1 MKTSLKL
8 VVLFTIFTML
18 LAACAAPAPTTAP
31 VAPEAPDAP
40 VATEAPA
47 VVEEPVTTDEKI
59 ELVLWEQSAEWRIKA
74 QQHTIDAFTAL
85 HPNVTIRI
93 ESFPFVEYQTKINTA
108 IKAGTSADIITVVGQ
123 WAVPMIKAGVIAE
136 VPEDVLSVATLQ
148 SDYWAGPANESII
161 DGKVYMVPNNTTMG
175 TGGLVYN
182 EDLLVEAGIP
192 VPPVFNT
199 WEEVMEAAQKCTKYD
214 ADGNVTQAGYSAHG
228 VIESFLIG
236 AFILQEG
243 QQIIQDG
250 QIAFNNAGGLA
261 ALQAYQDI
269 FQKYK
274 VDSAELVGGIDGMPQ
289 GRVCM
294 MDIGAW
300 AGQAAKTTN
309 PDIKIGFGDPV
320 PSINP
325 DYPAYSQMDTAWQ
338 FIVPEASKD
347 KEMVWEFL
355 KFYIEQEQYVAR
367 VQYDGEL
374 PPLKAAALEF
384 ADDPMMDAYVK
395 SAEYSTYSGF
405 KGDREKYNNTVNSYL
420 QLLAR
425 GDLTPEQAL
434 EGMTTDLN
442 AILAGQ

>member
-8 VVLFTIFTML
+8 VVLFTVFTML
-18 LAACAAPAPTTAP
+18 LAACAAPAPT
-31 VAPEAPDAP
+31 EAPGAP

-47 VVEEPVTTDEKI
+47 EPEAPVVSDEKI
-59 ELVLWEQSAEWRIKA
+59 ELVMWEQSAEWRIKA
-74 QQHTIDAFTAL
+74 QQHTIDAFTEL

-108 IKAGTSADIITVVGQ
+108 IKAGTAADLIVTVGQ
-123 WAVPMIKAGVIAE
+123 WAVPMIEAGVVAE
-136 VPEDVLSVATLQ
+136 IPEDVLSVATLQ
-148 SDYWAGPANESII
+148 SDYWAGPANEAIVN
-161 DGKVYMVPNNTTMG
+161 GKVYMVPNQTTMG

-182 EDLLVEAGIP
+182 EDLLIEAGIP

-214 ADGNVTQAGYSAHG
+214 ADGNITQVGYSAHG
-228 VIESFLIG
+228 VLESFLIG

-243 QQIIQDG
+243 EQIIQDG

-274 VDSAELVGGIDGMPQ
+274 VDSAEFIGGIDGFPQ

-300 AGQAAKTTN
+300 AGQAAETSN
-309 PDIKIGFGDPV
+309 EDIKVGYGDPL

-325 DYPAYSQMDTAWQ
+325 EYPAYSQMDTAWQ
-338 FIVPEASKD
+338 FIVPEASKN

-355 KFYIEQEQYVAR
+355 KFYVTHDQYVAR

-374 PPLKAAALEF
+374 PPLKSAALAYE
-384 ADDPMMDAYVK
+384 DDSMMDAYVK
-395 SAEYSTYSGF
+395 SAEFSTYSGY
-405 KGDREKYNNTVNSYL
+405 KVDREKYNNTVNSYL

-425 GDLTPEQAL
+425 GDLTPEQTL

>member
-1 MKTSLKL
+1 MKTSIKII
-8 VVLFTIFTML
+8 VLLTVFTML
-18 LAACAAPAPTTAP
+18 LAACTTPAATI
-31 VAPEAPDAP
+31 EAPNSPEESTATEAP
-40 VATEAPA
+40 VATEAP
-47 VVEEPVTTDEKI
+47 TTSEEKI
-59 ELVLWEQSAEWRIKA
+59 ELVLWEQSADWRIAA
-74 QQHTIDAFTAL
+74 QQSTIDAFEAT
-85 HPNVTIRI
+85 HPNVTIKI

-108 IKAGTSADIITVVGQ
+108 IQAGTSADIITTVGQ
-123 WAVPMIKAGVIAE
+123 WAVPMIEAGVIAE
-136 VPEDVLSVATLQ
+136 IPEDVLSADTLRA
-148 SDYWAGPANESII
+148 DYFAGPADEAIVN
-161 DGKVYMVPNNTTMG
+161 GKVYMIPNNTTMG

-199 WEEVMEAAQKCTKYD
+199 WEEVMEAAQQCTKYD

-243 QQIIQDG
+243 QQIIKDG
-250 QIAFNNAGGLA
+250 KIAFNNEGGLA

-274 VDSAELVGGIDGMPQ
+274 VDDPEFIGGIDGFPQ

-294 MDIGAW
+294 IDIGAW
-300 AGQAAKTTN
+300 AGQAAETSN
-309 PDIKIGFGDPV
+309 EDIKVGYGDPL

-338 FIVPEASKD
+338 FIVPESSKN

-355 KFYIEQEQYVAR
+355 KFYITQEQYAAR

-395 SAEYSTYSGF
+395 SAEYSVYSGY
-405 KGDREKYNNTVNSYL
+405 KVDREKYNNTVNSYL

-425 GDLTPEQAL
+425 GDLSPEAAL

>member
-1 MKTSLKL
+1 MKSNLKL
-8 VVLFTIFTML
+8 VILCSIFTIL
-18 LAACAAPAPTTAP
+18 LAACAAPAPTAVPDAP
-31 VAPEAPDAP
+31 VAPEAP
-40 VATEAPA
+40 A
-47 VVEEPVTTDEKI
+47 VVEKPGTTDEKI

-74 QQHTIDAFTAL
+74 QQHTIDAFQEL

-93 ESFPFVEYQTKINTA
+93 ESFPFVEYQTKINTG
-108 IKAGTSADIITVVGQ
+108 IKAGTAADIITIVGQ
-123 WAVPMIKAGVIAE
+123 WAVPMIQAGVIAE

-148 SDYWAGPANESII
+148 SDYWPGPANESVIN
-161 DGKVYMVPNNTTMG
+161 GKVYMVPNQTTMG

-182 EDLLVEAGIP
+182 EDLLLEAGIP

-199 WEEVMEAAQKCTKYD
+199 WEEAMEAAQKCTKYD
-214 ADGNVTQAGYSAHG
+214 ANGNVTQAGYSAHG

-243 QQIIQDG
+243 QQIIRDG

-269 FQKYK
+269 YLKYK
-274 VDSAELVGGIDGMPQ
+274 VDSPEFIGGIDGLPQ

-294 MDIGAW
+294 VDIGAW
-300 AGQAAKTTN
+300 AGQAAETTN
-309 PDIKIGFGDPV
+309 PDIKIGYGDPL
-320 PSINP
+320 PSINSN
-325 DYPAYSQMDTAWQ
+325 YPAYSQMDTAWQ
-338 FIVPEASKD
+338 FIVPEGSKN

-355 KFYIEQEQYVAR
+355 KFYVTQDQYAAR
-367 VQYDGEL
+367 VKFDGEL
-374 PPLKAAALEF
+374 PPLKAAALEYV
-384 ADDPMMDAYVK
+384 DDPMMDAYVK
-395 SAEYSTYSGF
+395 SAEFSTYSGY
-405 KGDREKYNNTVNSYL
+405 KVDREKYNNTVNSYL

>member
-1 MKTSLKL
+1 MKTSLKF
-8 VVLFTIFTML
+8 VVLITVFTML
-18 LAACAAPAPTTAP
+18 LAACTKPAVTDVP
-31 VAPEAPDAP
+31 VAPEAPAE
-40 VATEAPA
+40 TEAPA
-47 VVEEPVTTDEKI
+47 VAEEPATTDEKI
-59 ELVLWEQSAEWRIKA
+59 ELVMWEQSAEWRIKA
-74 QQHTIDAFTAL
+74 QQATIDAFQEL
-85 HPNVTIRI
+85 HPNVTIKI

-108 IKAGTSADIITVVGQ
+108 IKAGTAADIITVVGQ
-123 WAVPMIKAGVIAE
+123 WAVPMIEAGVIAE

-148 SDYWAGPANESII
+148 SDFWPGPANESIVN
-161 DGKVYMVPNNTTMG
+161 GKVYMVPNITTMG

-214 ADGNVTQAGYSAHG
+214 ADGKITQAGYSAHG
-228 VIESFLIG
+228 VIESFLFG
-236 AFILQEG
+236 AMILQEG

-261 ALQAYQDI
+261 ALQTYQDI

-274 VDSAELVGGIDGMPQ
+274 VDSAEFIGGIDGFPQ

-300 AGQAAKTTN
+300 AGQAAETSN
-309 PDIKIGFGDPV
+309 EDIKVGYGDPL

-325 DYPAYSQMDTAWQ
+325 DFPTYSQMDTAWQ
-338 FIVPEASKD
+338 FIVPEASKN

-355 KFYIEQEQYVAR
+355 KFYVTHDQYVAR
-367 VQYDGEL
+367 VKFDGEL
-374 PPLKAAALEF
+374 PPLKSAALEYK
-384 ADDPMMDAYVK
+384 DDPMMDAYVK
-395 SAEYSTYSGF
+395 SAEFSTYSGY
-405 KGDREKYNNTVNSYL
+405 KVDREKYNNTVNSYL

-434 EGMTTDLN
+434 EGLTTDLN